1 MRPAPLSQASSA
13 ASQSSRNVLP
23 PFSPTLAPRALFPH
37 TTHVKQHHSFRTTI
51 VMSFLPVNNSTR
63 WQPQKMAW
71 WYWDLLDYMIANPQA
86 TKKEIALHYG
96 IAYQTMI
103 LVTTSDMFNAH
114 LEQRRAI
121 ISKQLDGEIANR
133 LGKVALTAIDL
144 TQDVLDK
151 KRDNI
156 PLDSL
161 TDIMDKALTRLGY
174 GVKGT
179 APSSGVTVNVQ
190 QAVVAP
196 ISGADLEEG
205 RKLLRASQEQ
215 RRQAISV
222 VDGLRDLPTWSGAS
236 EEGGLS
242 ETSSSTLV
250 SNREEE

>member
-1 MRPAPLSQASSA
+1 
-13 ASQSSRNVLP
+13 
-23 PFSPTLAPRALFPH
+23 
-37 TTHVKQHHSFRTTI
+37 
-51 VMSFLPVNNSTR
+51 
-63 WQPQKMAW
+63 MAW